1 MRSASGLVPNP
12 PFDIALA
19 RLEKRQFRDKNGD
32 LRTPT
37 SEQPSHYHLQVSCV
51 KIVDPYFIA
60 CNVEIPADIQS
71 VLTIVHKEY
80 LRLMFGIRL

>member
-1 MRSASGLVPNP
+1 MWQHKNVPCRGSLRSASGQVPNP

-37 SEQPSHYHLQVSCV
+37 SEQPSHYHQGR
-51 KIVDPYFIA
+51 IR
-60 CNVEIPADIQS
+60 EEGMQ
-71 VLTIVHKEY
+71 LTISPTCEQKLNSIY
-80 LRLMFGIRL
+80 L